1 MGANAVSPG
10 QVVTIDQLN
19 ALYNR
24 LYTLYNTHKTSS
36 AQLNTTFK
44 NAAIPI
50 SNTSGHAR
58 GSQVNVTTELTDL
71 KNALNSLSSSQWY
84 QSNTA
89 NTITTMTDYS
99 GFTLPSVG
107 DLLKATDFNT
117 VETAITNAEKIIP
130 SYSSQ
135 YSNYSNYTNYNNYSN
150 YSNYSKYSN
159 YSNYSKYSKYS
170 NYSRYSRSS
179 NANSRSGL

>member
-135 YSNYSNYTNYNNYSN
+135 YSNYS
-150 YSNYSKYSN
+150 KYSN

>member
-1 MGANAVSPG
+1 MGANAVSSG
-10 QVVTIDQLN
+10 QVVTIAQLD

-150 YSNYSKYSN
+150 YSNYCKYSH